1 MNRRAGLDWSRERE
15 KSMIGSIICQ
25 KSVYPNI
32 CCLRSHY
39 NTGVCSLCMIRVN
52 GRSILGLLAG
62 MMNP

>member
-15 KSMIGSIICQ
+15 KSMTRQHNLSKKCLSIICW
-25 KSVYPNI
+25 
-32 CCLRSHY
+32 LRSHY